1 MLGRCSRVGAAVE
14 TAGVVVVAM
23 PLVPTTRVTATVVI
37 PPRVDVA
44 VAVVDPTKGLVLPA
58 LVPKAGSWGWLL
70 DVAGGGSAVVVA
82 GVVVVE
88 SGTAGLEGRAAAL
101 RVAETGGAVA
111 AGVAITVAAGE
122 RGASSCLVVFGGGVG
137 SVVWP
142 ANSLGRTAAVAVAV
156 GLLPV
161 GPTVVFPASPGL
173 PVVMVTGGAS
183 FDTGLAVGSCE
194 FTSSSRTPRGQHKG
208 GFWLTNQEALRKH
221 FLFTYLR
228 DGKYKFGCKISDK
241 YNQMFQT

>member
-1 MLGRCSRVGAAVE
+1 MAKLWVLGRCSRVGAAVE

-23 PLVPTTRVTATVVI
+23 PTTRVTATVVI

-44 VAVVDPTKGLVLPA
+44 VAVVDPTKGSVLPA
-58 LVPKAGSWGWLL
+58 LVPKAGSRGWLL

-88 SGTAGLEGRAAAL
+88 SGTAGLEGRAPAWKA
-101 RVAETGGAVA
+101 AETGGAVA
-111 AGVAITVAAGE
+111 AGVAVTMAAGE
-122 RGASSCLVVFGGGVG
+122 RGASSCLVVVGGGVG
-137 SVVWP
+137 SFVWP
-142 ANSLGRTAAVAVAV
+142 APSLGRIAAVAVAV

-161 GPTVVFPASPGL
+161 GPTMVFPASPGL
-173 PVVMVTGGAS
+173 LVVMVTGGAS
-183 FDTGLAVGSCE
+183 LDTGLAVESPSCE
-194 FTSSSRTPRGQHKG
+194 FTPSSRTPRGQHKG
-208 GFWLTNQEALRKH
+208 GFWVTSQEALRKH

-241 YNQMFQT
+241 YN